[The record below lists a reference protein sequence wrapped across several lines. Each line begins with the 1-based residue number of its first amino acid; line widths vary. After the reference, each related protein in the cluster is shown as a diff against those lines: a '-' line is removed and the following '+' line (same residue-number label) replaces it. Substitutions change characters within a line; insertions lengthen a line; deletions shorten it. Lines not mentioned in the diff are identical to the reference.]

1 MSSERD
7 RMAELGFQRQLWL
20 PAQDWH
26 MMEPVSCLLGVHFK
40 VVGTL
45 EKKIH
50 KVCVL
55 IAEPDPYHFSMLA

>member
-20 PAQDWH
+20 PTQDWH

-45 EKKIH
+45 EKKI
-50 KVCVL
+50 
-55 IAEPDPYHFSMLA
+55 S